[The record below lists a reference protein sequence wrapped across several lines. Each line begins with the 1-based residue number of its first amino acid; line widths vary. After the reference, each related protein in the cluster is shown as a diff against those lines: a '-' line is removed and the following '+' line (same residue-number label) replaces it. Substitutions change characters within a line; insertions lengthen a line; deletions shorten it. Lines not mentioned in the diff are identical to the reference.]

1 MTPFEIIP
9 VLDIKAGEVVRAR
22 AGDRAGYRPIETPLA
37 ATSRPAD
44 VLRGLLALAPFRTV
58 YIADLDAIAGVG
70 RHAAALAELRRV
82 APDVELWVDGG
93 FATAEDA
100 RSTPSAQGVVPV
112 FGSETLAGADALRA
126 VREKLG
132 PAGFVFSLDYRGDAF
147 MGPPEVASEPGLWP
161 ENVILMTLDRVGM
174 STGADTARL
183 RTLVGRA
190 GSRRVFAAGG
200 VRGAADIAALR
211 AIGVAGALVA
221 TALHDGRL
229 GPDALAGVLA
239 REE

>member
-1 MTPFEIIP
+1 
-9 VLDIKAGEVVRAR
+9 
-22 AGDRAGYRPIETPLA
+22 
-37 ATSRPAD
+37 
-44 VLRGLLALAPFRTV
+44 
-58 YIADLDAIAGVG
+58 
-70 RHAAALAELRRV
+70 
-82 APDVELWVDGG
+82 
-93 FATAEDA
+93 
-100 RSTPSAQGVVPV
+100 
-112 FGSETLAGADALRA
+112 
-126 VREKLG
+126 
-132 PAGFVFSLDYRGDAF
+132 

-239 REE
+239 HEE